1 MLPVRGKTWQ
11 HCWAP
16 RGHKKCFWRFSET
29 FFVSRTQN
37 LCPPQMLRAWQN
49 ESTFGKHDHVS
60 NVAAT
65 LCPRFAG
72 PLYYSVSKSPLRC
85 FFLSIELDFYLYFRT
100 FQKHR
105 FAVFWLA
112 AGLSPC
118 RACSPHQWSGHHSVH
133 SDCGL
138 RPPYPAVGPGLS
150 GALSDGGGGC
160 DRQSEQR
167 RAAVQVSAVKGTK
180 QAKDLFLTGA
190 GGLGQVSRSPIS
202 LIVD

>member
-1 MLPVRGKTWQ
+1 MLPVRGKTRQ

-49 ESTFGKHDHVS
+49 ESTFRKHDHVS

-85 FFLSIELDFYLYFRT
+85 FFINWTGFLFVLRCVLIGCRSLPMPCMLSTPVTWTPLRT
-100 FQKHR
+100 FWLRAQT
-105 FAVFWLA
+105 AV
-112 AGLSPC
+112 
-118 RACSPHQWSGHHSVH
+118 SGCGTWPFRSTLRWWR
-133 SDCGL
+133 GL
-138 RPPYPAVGPGLS
+138 RPTIWTALCCSTSECSKRNEISERPISHGGWWPGPGFPKP
-150 GALSDGGGGC
+150 D
-160 DRQSEQR
+160 
-167 RAAVQVSAVKGTK
+167 
-180 QAKDLFLTGA
+180 
-190 GGLGQVSRSPIS
+190 
-202 LIVD
+202 